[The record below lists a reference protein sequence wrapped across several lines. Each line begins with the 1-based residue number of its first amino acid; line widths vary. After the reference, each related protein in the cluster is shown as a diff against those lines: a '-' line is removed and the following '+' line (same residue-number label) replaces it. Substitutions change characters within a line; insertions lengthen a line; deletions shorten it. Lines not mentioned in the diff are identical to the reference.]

1 MDIAGFLRRYPPF
14 DELSDERLA
23 TVAGAVEIEHVAA
36 GATILRQRGEPAG
49 GLYLVRK
56 GAVELLDDGRVLDL
70 LGEGEL
76 FGQFSLLAHEGPTV
90 TVRADEDTLLYVI
103 PEAVADEV
111 LETPAGRHFMV
122 GSMRRRVLAA
132 AERADPPAPDARL
145 STVGSLVRR
154 PPVTVAPSVTVTEAA
169 TTMAAERVSSLLI
182 PTPAGLGIL
191 TDRDLR
197 TRVVAARGAFDTPV
211 ADVATFPARCLP
223 ADTLAGD
230 ALLAMFAEGVHH
242 FPVQGSGGE
251 ILGVVTDT
259 DLMGL
264 GRHTPFALKSAI
276 ERASTPEAV
285 AAAGRDL
292 PAVVV
297 AMVEAHADPVDVGR
311 VAALAVDAMTERLL
325 QLGVGSLGDPPASWA
340 WLALGSAA
348 RHEQAL
354 RTDQDHAIAYDV
366 APEAVEAIDPYFAK
380 LAGIVT
386 DGLEAAGIPRCNGD
400 AMAVHSAMRAP
411 IARWVER
418 FEEWMA
424 DATGTSIVLS
434 SIGYDFR
441 RVAGPLVAEPP
452 LDEAVRKAAGKP
464 GFVRSMSRRALD
476 LHPPTGFLR
485 DLVVER
491 SGEHAG
497 RLDVKHGGL
506 TIVTNLARVYAV
518 QAGVAAKPTILRLE
532 AAAAAGVLD
541 RHVAGELTEAFRF
554 LWGIRLRHQ
563 ASQVEA
569 GEDPDDYVD
578 PGALGPL
585 ARSGLKE
592 AFRAIARAQRQL
604 ASEQGVEAR

>member
-1 MDIAGFLRRYPPF
+1 VDIAGFLRRYPPF

-23 TVAGAVEIEHVAA
+23 TVARSVEIAHAAA
-36 GATILRQRGEPAG
+36 GTTILQQRGEPAA
-49 GLYLVRK
+49 GLYIVRK
-56 GAVELLDDGRVLDL
+56 GAVGLLDDGRVLDL

-132 AERADPPAPDARL
+132 AERAEATEPDTRFA
-145 STVGSLVRR
+145 SIGSLVRR
-154 PPVTVAPSVTVTEAA
+154 PPVTVAPSATVAEAA
-169 TTMAAERVSSLLI
+169 ATMAAERVSSLLL
-182 PTPAGLGIL
+182 PTPDGLGIL

-197 TRVVAARGAFDTPV
+197 TRVVAVGRSPDSPV
-211 ADVATFPARCLP
+211 AEVATFPARCLS

-242 FPVQGSGGE
+242 FPVQGPGGE
-251 ILGVVTDT
+251 LLGVVTDT

-276 ERASTPEAV
+276 ERAASPAAV
-285 AAAGRDL
+285 AEAGREL

-325 QLGVGSLGDPPASWA
+325 QLGTASLGDPPASWA

-366 APEAVEAIDPYFAK
+366 EPDHDDEIDPYFAQ
-380 LAGIVT
+380 LAAIVT
-386 DGLEAAGIPRCNGD
+386 DGLEDAGIPRCNGD
-400 AMAVHSAMRAP
+400 AMAVHPAMRAP

-418 FEEWMA
+418 FGEWMDEA
-424 DATGTSIVLS
+424 GGKSIVLS

-441 RVAGPLVAEPP
+441 RVAGPLDAEPR
-452 LDEAVRKAAGKP
+452 LDEAVRAAAGKA

-485 DLVVER
+485 ELVVER

-497 RLDVKHGGL
+497 RLDVKRGGL

-518 QAGVAAKPTILRLE
+518 QAGVAAKPTIRRLE

-541 RHVAGELTEAFRF
+541 PHVAGDLTEAFRF

-569 GEDPDDYVD
+569 GVAADDFVD

-592 AFRAIARAQRQL
+592 AFRAITRAQRQL
-604 ASEQGVEAR
+604 ANEQGVEAR

>member
-14 DELSDERLA
+14 DELSDDRLA
-23 TVAGAVEIEHVAA
+23 TVAGSVEIEHAAA
-36 GATILRQRGEPAG
+36 GATILQQRGEPATV
-49 GLYLVRK
+49 LYLIRK
-56 GAVELLDDGRVLDL
+56 GAVELLDEARLLDL

-90 TVRADEDTLLYVI
+90 TVRAHEDTLLYVI
-103 PEAVADEV
+103 PEAMADEV
-111 LETPAGRHFMV
+111 LGTPEGRHFMV

-132 AERADPPAPDARL
+132 SERAAPAAPDAGL
-145 STVGSLVRR
+145 TTVGSLVGR
-154 PPVTVAPSVTVTEAA
+154 PPVIAEASATVAEAA
-169 TTMAAERVSSLLI
+169 ATMAAERVSSLLI
-182 PTPAGLGIL
+182 PIPNGLGIL

-197 TRVVAARGAFDTPV
+197 TRVVAVRGAFDTPV

-242 FPVQGSGGE
+242 FPVVGPSGD
-251 ILGVVTDT
+251 LVGVVTDT

-276 ERASTPEAV
+276 ERAATPEAV
-285 AAAGRDL
+285 STAGRGL

-311 VAALAVDAMTERLL
+311 VAALVVDAMTERLL
-325 QLGVGSLGDPPASWA
+325 QLGIATLGDPPAAWA

-366 APEAVEAIDPYFAK
+366 TPEDVDAIDPYFAE

-400 AMAVHSAMRAP
+400 AMAVHRAMRAP

-418 FEEWMA
+418 FEEWMN

-441 RVAGPLVAEPP
+441 RVAGPLGAEPP
-452 LDEAVRKAAGKP
+452 LDEAMRKAAGNT

-497 RLDVKHGGL
+497 RLDVKHGGI

-518 QAGVAAKPTILRLE
+518 QAGVAAKPTIARLR
-532 AAAAAGVLD
+532 AATAGGVVD
-541 RHVAGELTEAFRF
+541 PHVADELAEAFRF
-554 LWGIRLRHQ
+554 LWGVRLRHQ
-563 ASQVEA
+563 ADQVAA
-569 GEDPDDYVD
+569 GVAPDDFVD